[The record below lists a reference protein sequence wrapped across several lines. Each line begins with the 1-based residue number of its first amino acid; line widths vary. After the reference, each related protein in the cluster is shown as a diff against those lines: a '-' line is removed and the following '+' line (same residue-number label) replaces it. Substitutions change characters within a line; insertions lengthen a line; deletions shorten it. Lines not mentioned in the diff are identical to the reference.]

1 MNKITDI
8 YKYFTINEYF
18 YSSMINNEIFF
29 ADSRNF
35 NDPFDSRPIFSY
47 NNDKANAK
55 FLYKS
60 IQNVVNSFEDRIKSM
75 LGFKEKELEYNTK
88 FKTLLRLSLEKNTFI
103 NFNKLLNNDRL
114 IWLYIFY
121 NSTDII
127 DSLVDVN
134 LNLLQQ
140 FFFDDLIFL
149 LVDLKGT
156 GVTCGS
162 LKPNCPVMW
171 GHYGNNH
178 TGVCLHF
185 QVLENGNEVLSYKNE
200 VDFKVDKVFYSDEPI
215 NLYENSSIKFSDIE
229 KKLLHTKSSKWEYEH
244 EIRLTAPKQGTL
256 KFKKTALK
264 SVIFGTKSSDKNRY
278 SICKLLACLGYNFE
292 IKIAR
297 LQTDKYDMK
306 IDKMVLRDI
315 LGSNTYI
322 EELGLEEAIKGLF

>member
-1 MNKITDI
+1 
-8 YKYFTINEYF
+8 
-18 YSSMINNEIFF
+18 MINNEIFF
-29 ADSRNF
+29 ADSRYF

-47 NNDKANAK
+47 NTDKVNVK
-55 FLYKS
+55 SLYAS
-60 IQNVVNSFEDRIKSM
+60 IQSIVNSFEDKIKDIP
-75 LGFKEKELEYNTK
+75 GFKEKKLEYDPQYK
-88 FKTLLRLSLEKNTFI
+88 SLLSLSVEKNRYI
-103 NFNKLLNNDRL
+103 NFNKLSNDDRL

-121 NSTDII
+121 NSTDFI
-127 DSLVDVN
+127 DSLVELN
-134 LNLLQQ
+134 LNLIQR

-185 QVLENGNEVLSYKNE
+185 QVLEDGNEVLSYKSE
-200 VDFKVDKVFYSDEPI
+200 VDFMVDKVIYSDQPI
-215 NLYENSSIKFSDIE
+215 NLYESRNIKFNDIE
-229 KKLLHTKSSKWEYEH
+229 KKLLHTKSSKWEYEN

-264 SVIFGTKSSDKNRY
+264 SVIFGAKSSDKNRY
-278 SICKLLACLGYNFE
+278 SVCKLLACLGYKFE
-292 IKIAR
+292 MQVAR

-306 IDKMVLRDI
+306 IDKMVLQDI

-322 EELGLEEAIKGLF
+322 EELGIEDAVKGLI